1 MVKKFG
7 CGYGRATHY
16 NNNFS
21 RSIFEDKSGVLWLA
35 TLSNGLY
42 KANSSASNFEP
53 QGYGMNA
60 LNSLSGQHILCVS
73 EDNSGNLGLGTA
85 EEGLY
90 KYNFESKKLKQY
102 SYKTGNVR
110 GLGSGETINAIEKVD
125 DEMFIV
131 MEYIEAGNQEIFDW
145 RC

>member
-1 MVKKFG
+1 
-7 CGYGRATHY
+7 
-16 NNNFS
+16 
-21 RSIFEDKSGVLWLA
+21 
-35 TLSNGLY
+35 
-42 KANSSASNFEP
+42 
-53 QGYGMNA
+53 MNA
-60 LNSLSGQHILCVS
+60 LNSLSGQHILFEA
-73 EDNSGNLGLGTA
+73 EDNSGNLWLGTA